1 MDGAGLYARGWAR
14 LRRSLSSIG
23 ARFML
28 VNAFLVLVPLA
39 GLSFARTY
47 ERELLRSEEE
57 GMVTLARTL
66 GAVAAADVNDGKIV
80 AHGTLEHA
88 VRTAAGEM
96 KAQIRVLDAEGAALI
111 DTGAEAVQR
120 QTNGRALL
128 EFSPDSPSI
137 RSILPDEGLLERGAS
152 VRRRYGS
159 ESDAWVP
166 SPAPTSTRSAEPP
179 PDSSSNFSNAPEV
192 KKALAGSSG
201 RYTRVPT
208 EFRGVRLYVAEPVRA
223 TKDGPVVGVLYVSR
237 TTYPV
242 LVALYRARDGLYR
255 VAGLSLIFAV
265 GIAALLGFTIARP
278 LRRLGQ
284 AAGRIARGERGVS
297 LQMKGNDEIAELARA
312 FDKMAHELDARLS
325 YISDLSANVSH
336 EFKTPIASIR
346 GSAELLRDGAADD
359 PEARERFLGHI
370 LADTERMTRLVS
382 RLLELSRIEANT
394 QQRLPVDFRALVEE
408 EVDAF
413 RSVGEDVRLVWDSD
427 ATLVRGL
434 PDHLA
439 AALRSLI
446 ENGLRHGGRA
456 EDGQRGVVVT
466 VVREGDR
473 LRADVLDRGEGISEA
488 NLTKIWERFFTTQR
502 DNGGTGIGLSIVRAV
517 VEAHGGTVHVVSQQG
532 QGACFSFRLPL
543 LVGAPLGAGSPRGP
557 SRA

>member
-1 MDGAGLYARGWAR
+1 LASFVANAWTT
-14 LRRSLSSIG
+14 LRRKLSSIG

-66 GAVAAADVNDGKIV
+66 GAVAAADLVDGKIV
-80 AHGTLEHA
+80 VHGTLEQS
-88 VRTAAGEM
+88 VRTAAGEL
-96 KAQIRVLDAEGAALI
+96 KAQIRVLDAQGVALI

-128 EFSPDSPSI
+128 DFSPDSPSI
-137 RSILPDEGLLERGAS
+137 RSILPDEGLLQRGAN
-152 VRRRYGS
+152 VRDRYS
-159 ESDAWVP
+159 TTSDVWVP
-166 SPAPTSTRSAEPP
+166 APAPTSTRSVEPP
-179 PDSSSNFSNAPEV
+179 PDSSGNFSNAPEV
-192 KKALAGSSG
+192 KKALTGASG

-208 EFRGVRLYVAEPVRA
+208 EFRGVRLYVAEPVRVG
-223 TKDGPVVGVLYVSR
+223 KDGPVVGVLYVSR

-255 VAGLSLIFAV
+255 VAGLSLIFAI
-265 GIAALLGFTIARP
+265 GIAGLLGFTIARP

-297 LQMKGNDEIAELARA
+297 LQMKGNDEVAELARA

-325 YISDLSANVSH
+325 YISELSANVSH

-370 LADTERMTRLVS
+370 LTDTERMTRLVS
-382 RLLELSRIEANT
+382 RLLELSRIEASHE
-394 QQRLPVDFRALVEE
+394 QRLPIDFRALVEE
-408 EVDAF
+408 EVDGF
-413 RSVGEDVRLVWDSD
+413 RSVGENVRLVWSSD
-427 ATLVRGL
+427 AGLVLGL
-434 PDHLA
+434 PNHLA

-446 ENGLRHGGRA
+446 ENGLRHGNA
-456 EDGQRGVVVT
+456 DGVT
-466 VVREGDR
+466 VRVEREGNL
-473 LRADVLDRGEGISEA
+473 LRTDVVDQGEGISEA
-488 NLTKIWERFFTTQR
+488 NLTKMWERFFTTQR
-502 DNGGTGIGLSIVRAV
+502 AKGGTGIGLSIVRAV
-517 VEAHGGTVHVVSQQG
+517 VEAHGGSVHAVSQPG

-543 LVGAPLGAGSPRGP
+543 LVGTSGRPA
-557 SRA
+557 

>member
-1 MDGAGLYARGWAR
+1 LASFVATAWTT
-14 LRRSLSSIG
+14 LRRKLSSIG

-66 GAVAAADVNDGKIV
+66 GAVAAADLVDGKIV
-80 AHGTLEHA
+80 VHGTLEQS
-88 VRTAAGEM
+88 VRTAAGEL
-96 KAQIRVLDAEGAALI
+96 KAQIRVLDAQGVALI

-128 EFSPDSPSI
+128 DFSPDSPSI
-137 RSILPDEGLLERGAS
+137 RSILPDEGLLQRGAN
-152 VRRRYGS
+152 VRDRYS
-159 ESDAWVP
+159 TTSDVWVP
-166 SPAPTSTRSAEPP
+166 APAPTSTRSVEPP
-179 PDSSSNFSNAPEV
+179 PDSSGNFSNAPEV
-192 KKALAGSSG
+192 KKALTGASG

-208 EFRGVRLYVAEPVRA
+208 EFRGVRLYVAEPVRVG
-223 TKDGPVVGVLYVSR
+223 KDGPVVGVLYVSR

-255 VAGLSLIFAV
+255 VAGLSLIFAI
-265 GIAALLGFTIARP
+265 GIAGLLGFTIARP

-297 LQMKGNDEIAELARA
+297 LQMKGNDEVAELARA

-325 YISDLSANVSH
+325 YISELSANVSH

-370 LADTERMTRLVS
+370 LTDTERMTRLVS
-382 RLLELSRIEANT
+382 RLLELSRIEASHE
-394 QQRLPVDFRALVEE
+394 QRLPIDFRALVEE
-408 EVDAF
+408 EVDGF
-413 RSVGEDVRLVWDSD
+413 RSVGENVRLVWASD
-427 ATLVRGL
+427 AGLVLGL
-434 PDHLA
+434 PNHLA

-446 ENGLRHGGRA
+446 ENGLRHGDA
-456 EDGQRGVVVT
+456 DGVT
-466 VVREGDR
+466 VHVEREGNV
-473 LRADVLDRGEGISEA
+473 LRTDVVDRGEGISEA
-488 NLTKIWERFFTTQR
+488 NLTKMWERFFTTQR
-502 DNGGTGIGLSIVRAV
+502 AKGGTGIGLSIVRAV
-517 VEAHGGTVHVVSQQG
+517 VEAHGGSVHAVSQPG

-543 LVGAPLGAGSPRGP
+543 LVGTSGRPA
-557 SRA
+557 

>member
-1 MDGAGLYARGWAR
+1 LASFVATAWTT
-14 LRRSLSSIG
+14 LRRKLSSIG

-66 GAVAAADVNDGKIV
+66 GAVAAADLVDGKIV
-80 AHGTLEHA
+80 VHGTLEQS
-88 VRTAAGEM
+88 VRTAAGEL
-96 KAQIRVLDAEGAALI
+96 KAQIRVLDAQGVALI

-128 EFSPDSPSI
+128 DFSPDSPSI
-137 RSILPDEGLLERGAS
+137 RSILPDEGLLQRGAN
-152 VRRRYGS
+152 VRDRYS
-159 ESDAWVP
+159 TTSDVWVP
-166 SPAPTSTRSAEPP
+166 APAPTSTRSVEPP
-179 PDSSSNFSNAPEV
+179 PDSSGNFSNAPEV
-192 KKALAGSSG
+192 KKALTGASG

-208 EFRGVRLYVAEPVRA
+208 EFRGVRLYVAEPVRVG
-223 TKDGPVVGVLYVSR
+223 KDGPVVGVLYVSR

-255 VAGLSLIFAV
+255 VAGLSLIFAI
-265 GIAALLGFTIARP
+265 GIAGLLGFTIARP

-297 LQMKGNDEIAELARA
+297 LQMKGNDEVAELARA

-325 YISDLSANVSH
+325 YISELSANVSH

-370 LADTERMTRLVS
+370 LTDTERMTRLVS
-382 RLLELSRIEANT
+382 RLLELSRIEASHE
-394 QQRLPVDFRALVEE
+394 QRLPIDFRALVEE
-408 EVDAF
+408 EVDGF
-413 RSVGEDVRLVWDSD
+413 RSVGENVRLVWSSD
-427 ATLVRGL
+427 AGLVLGL
-434 PDHLA
+434 PNHLA

-446 ENGLRHGGRA
+446 ENGLRHGNA
-456 EDGQRGVVVT
+456 DGVT
-466 VVREGDR
+466 VRVEREGNL
-473 LRADVLDRGEGISEA
+473 LRTDVVDQGEGISEA
-488 NLTKIWERFFTTQR
+488 NLTKMWERFFTTER
-502 DNGGTGIGLSIVRAV
+502 AKGGTGIGLSIVRAV
-517 VEAHGGTVHVVSQQG
+517 VEAHGGSVHAVSQQG

-543 LVGAPLGAGSPRGP
+543 LVGSPGALSSAGGPR
-557 SRA
+557 R

>member
-1 MDGAGLYARGWAR
+1 LASFVATAWTT
-14 LRRSLSSIG
+14 LRRKLSSIG
-23 ARFML
+23 ARYML

-66 GAVAAADVNDGKIV
+66 GAVAAADLVDGKIV
-80 AHGTLEHA
+80 VHGTLEQS
-88 VRTAAGEM
+88 VRTAAGEL
-96 KAQIRVLDAEGAALI
+96 KAQIRVLDAQGVALI

-128 EFSPDSPSI
+128 DFSPDSPSI
-137 RSILPDEGLLERGAS
+137 RSILPDEGLLQRGAN
-152 VRRRYGS
+152 VRDRYS
-159 ESDAWVP
+159 TTSDVWVP
-166 SPAPTSTRSAEPP
+166 APAPTSTRSVEPP
-179 PDSSSNFSNAPEV
+179 PDSSGNFSNAPEV
-192 KKALAGSSG
+192 KKALTGASG

-208 EFRGVRLYVAEPVRA
+208 EFRGVRLYVAEPVRVG
-223 TKDGPVVGVLYVSR
+223 KDGPVVGVLYVSR

-255 VAGLSLIFAV
+255 VAGLSLIFAI
-265 GIAALLGFTIARP
+265 GIAGLLGFTIARP

-297 LQMKGNDEIAELARA
+297 LQMKGNDEVAELARA

-325 YISDLSANVSH
+325 YISELSANVSH

-370 LADTERMTRLVS
+370 LTDTERMTRLVS
-382 RLLELSRIEANT
+382 RLLELSRIEASHE
-394 QQRLPVDFRALVEE
+394 QRLPIDFRALVEE
-408 EVDAF
+408 EVDGF
-413 RSVGEDVRLVWDSD
+413 RSVGENVRLVWSSD
-427 ATLVRGL
+427 AGLVLGL
-434 PDHLA
+434 PNHLA

-446 ENGLRHGGRA
+446 ENGLRHGNA
-456 EDGQRGVVVT
+456 DGVT
-466 VVREGDR
+466 VRVEREGNL
-473 LRADVLDRGEGISEA
+473 LRTDVVDQGEGISEA
-488 NLTKIWERFFTTQR
+488 NLTKMWERFFTTER
-502 DNGGTGIGLSIVRAV
+502 AKGGTGIGLSIVRAV
-517 VEAHGGTVHVVSQQG
+517 VEAHGGSVHAVSQQG

-543 LVGAPLGAGSPRGP
+543 LVGSPGALSSAGGPR
-557 SRA
+557 R

>member
-1 MDGAGLYARGWAR
+1 LASFVANAWTT
-14 LRRSLSSIG
+14 LRRKLSSIG

-66 GAVAAADVNDGKIV
+66 GAVAAADLVDGKIV
-80 AHGTLEHA
+80 VHGTLEQS
-88 VRTAAGEM
+88 VRTAAGEL
-96 KAQIRVLDAEGAALI
+96 KAQIRVLDAQGVALI

-128 EFSPDSPSI
+128 DFSPDSPSI
-137 RSILPDEGLLERGAS
+137 RSILPDEGLLQRGAN
-152 VRRRYGS
+152 VRDRYS
-159 ESDAWVP
+159 TTSDVWVP
-166 SPAPTSTRSAEPP
+166 APAPTSTRSVEPP
-179 PDSSSNFSNAPEV
+179 PDSSGNFSNAPEV
-192 KKALAGSSG
+192 KKALTGASG

-208 EFRGVRLYVAEPVRA
+208 EFRGVRLYVAEPVRVG
-223 TKDGPVVGVLYVSR
+223 KDGPVVGVLYVSR

-255 VAGLSLIFAV
+255 VAGLSLIFAI
-265 GIAALLGFTIARP
+265 GIAGLLGFTIARP

-297 LQMKGNDEIAELARA
+297 LQMKGNDEVAELARA

-325 YISDLSANVSH
+325 YISELSANVSH

-370 LADTERMTRLVS
+370 LTDTERMTRLVS
-382 RLLELSRIEANT
+382 RLLELSRIEASHE
-394 QQRLPVDFRALVEE
+394 QRLPIDFRALVEE
-408 EVDAF
+408 EVDGF
-413 RSVGEDVRLVWDSD
+413 RSVGENVRLVWSSD
-427 ATLVRGL
+427 AGLVLGL
-434 PDHLA
+434 PNHLA

-446 ENGLRHGGRA
+446 ENGLRHGNA
-456 EDGQRGVVVT
+456 DGVT
-466 VVREGDR
+466 VRVEREGNL
-473 LRADVLDRGEGISEA
+473 LRTDVVDQGEGISEA
-488 NLTKIWERFFTTQR
+488 NLTKMWERFFTTER
-502 DNGGTGIGLSIVRAV
+502 AKGGTGIGLSIVRAV
-517 VEAHGGTVHVVSQQG
+517 VEAHGGSVHAVSQQG

-543 LVGAPLGAGSPRGP
+543 LVGSPGALSSAGGPR
-557 SRA
+557 R